1 MNPRPKRYDMATII
15 HPFLNDGVEARA
27 YQIRSLRSALSSSSL
42 MVMPTG
48 FGKTAV
54 EWMIMAEYLKFGN
67 GKILLIAPTTGLV
80 EQQQRMARE
89 MINISQ
95 ESISRYTGETAPAKR
110 PEIWNDSKI
119 IMATSQV
126 IRNDAQSG
134 SIDLSDVS
142 LLIVDEAHHATGNH
156 AYAQV
161 GDLYLEAKPD
171 AVVLGATAS
180 PGSNEKN
187 ILEVAKRLGIERLD
201 VSRREEPLLD
211 PYSVELENIPVR
223 VDLPDELTTLIH
235 PLQAHQ
241 NEEIK
246 RLQRLGFLAPT
257 QHLTSK
263 IIDAAQK
270 NASIAIQRRDARGY
284 DAARRISDLRRM
296 HLLIDL
302 LKTQGMKSA
311 CSYLQRAEDDGRS
324 GDRGTNRFVSL
335 GPVHNFRI
343 AAKDLPELHPKTGK
357 VHSFVIEQLEK
368 KPESKILIFTEY
380 RDTVENLVASIH
392 SIEKANVDK
401 FIGQSSRGKR
411 KGMNQKQQLEQLRR
425 FRTGEINVL
434 VATSVGEEGLD
445 VPSADLVLLY
455 EPVPSAIRAIQ
466 RRGRTARQS
475 DGTVKT
481 LIARNTRDEFVHSAA
496 QIREERMYV
505 LLERIQKRGR
515 LPRRPPATN
524 DVLDNFSV
532 KVSENEIID
541 AAEFLQLEI
550 DRLVT
555 QIPFKKSSV
564 TPLKDNSEV
573 IPSETELSLDPS
585 DRRPR
590 NQTGLDSFFEESKQD
605 KVDLSPVEH
614 RKKESSLISAAQK
627 EIESMTVKIEQKMIL
642 DHRESSST
650 LAAYLRSMGFEVEF
664 QHLDCGDIKIT
675 DEVLIERKTSRDLLN
690 SLTDGRLMKQCHN
703 LIKNCKY
710 PLLLIELGEVGS
722 AVHPN
727 AVLGAM
733 AHITLDIG
741 IPVMMTK
748 NTLETAHFLSIA
760 AKRKNDVFDGLKKS
774 SAFISDEE
782 EINSKIE
789 SAKKEIEL
797 LISDDTYQSPLVE
810 RWNAEALNKK
820 TELITN
826 ITGIKLETAKVL
838 LEKFGS
844 LASLL
849 TADKMDLIKIGKID
863 SMEAEKIIDRI
874 NLQ

>member
-1 MNPRPKRYDMATII
+1 
-15 HPFLNDGVEARA
+15 
-27 YQIRSLRSALSSSSL
+27 

-54 EWMIMAEYLKFGN
+54 EWMIMAEYLSFGN

-89 MINISQ
+89 MINL
-95 ESISRYTGETAPAKR
+95 EDENISRYTGETAPAKR
-110 PEIWNDSKI
+110 PEIWNKSRI

-134 SIDLSDVS
+134 AIDLSEVS
-142 LLIVDEAHHATGNH
+142 LLVVDEAHHATGNH

-161 GDLYLEAKPD
+161 GDLYLESKPD
-171 AVVLGATAS
+171 AMVLAATAS

-187 ILEVAKRLGIERLD
+187 ILEVAQRLGIERLD
-201 VSRREEPLLD
+201 VSRREEPLLE
-211 PYSVELENIPVR
+211 PYSVDLENIPIR
-223 VDLPDELTTLIH
+223 VDLPDELITLIH

-241 NEEIK
+241 NDEVK

-311 CSYLQRAEDDGRS
+311 SSYLQRAEEDGRS

-343 AAKDLPELHPKTGK
+343 AANDLPELHPKTDK
-357 VHSFVIEQLEK
+357 VHSLVIQQLEQ
-368 KPESKILIFTEY
+368 KPKSKILIFTEF
-380 RDTVENLVASIH
+380 RDTVENLVEYLG
-392 SIEKANVDK
+392 SIEKASVDR
-401 FIGQSSRGKR
+401 FIGQSSRGKK

-425 FRTGEINVL
+425 FRSGEINVL

-481 LIARNTRDEFVHSAA
+481 LITRNTRDEFVHSAA
-496 QIREERMYV
+496 KIREERMYV
-505 LLERIQKRGR
+505 LLDRIQKRGR

-524 DVLDNFSV
+524 DVLKNFSV
-532 KVSENEIID
+532 QCSEEEIID
-541 AAEFLQLEI
+541 AGEFLQLEI

-555 QIPFKKSSV
+555 ELPFKPMKEISV
-564 TPLKDNSEV
+564 K
-573 IPSETELSLDPS
+573 ETTKQVSIDSQVSLNPS

-590 NQTGLDSFFEESKQD
+590 NQTGLDSFYKKSEDEISA
-605 KVDLSPVEH
+605 VEQ
-614 RKKESSLISAAQK
+614 RKKEASTISAAQK
-627 EIESMTVKIEQKMIL
+627 EIESMIPTTGQRIIL

-650 LAAYLRSMGFEVEF
+650 LAAYLRSMGFQVEF

-675 DEVLIERKTSRDLLN
+675 EEVLVERKTSRDLLN
-690 SLTDGRLMKQCHN
+690 SITDGRLMKQCHK

-748 NTLETAHFLSIA
+748 NTLESAHFLSIA
-760 AKRKNDVFDGLKKS
+760 AKRRNDVFDELKKS
-774 SAFISDEE
+774 SVESLDEND
-782 EINSKIE
+782 INSKLE
-789 SAKKEIEL
+789 SAKKEIEI
-797 LISDDTYQSPLVE
+797 LINDDSYQSPLLE
-810 RWNAEALNKK
+810 RWKLEAQETKL
-820 TELITN
+820 ELVCK
-826 ITGIKLETAKVL
+826 ITGVDRDISRILLRHFGSIAAFLISTEKQLMKIEEFDSKTAKQI
-838 LEKFGS
+838 FHSIQG
-844 LASLL
+844 
-849 TADKMDLIKIGKID
+849 
-863 SMEAEKIIDRI
+863 
-874 NLQ
+874 

>member
-1 MNPRPKRYDMATII
+1 MATII

-27 YQIRSLRSALSSSSL
+27 YQIRSLRSALTSSSL

-54 EWMIMAEYLKFGN
+54 EWMIMAEYLNFGN

-89 MINISQ
+89 MIKLDNAQ
-95 ESISRYTGETAPAKR
+95 ISRYTGETAPAKR
-110 PEIWNDSKI
+110 PEIWNNAKI

-134 SIDLSDVS
+134 SIDLSEVS
-142 LLIVDEAHHATGNH
+142 LLVVDEAHHATGNH

-171 AVVLGATAS
+171 AMVLAATAS
-180 PGSNEKN
+180 PGSNERN
-187 ILEVAKRLGIERLD
+187 ILEVAQRLGIERLD
-201 VSRREEPLLD
+201 VSRREEPLLE
-211 PYSVELENIPVR
+211 PYSVELENIPIR
-223 VDLPDELTTLIH
+223 VELPDELTTLIH

-241 NEEIK
+241 NEEVK

-302 LKTQGMKSA
+302 LKTQGVKSA
-311 CSYLQRAEDDGRS
+311 TSYLQRAEDDGRS

-343 AAKDLPELHPKTGK
+343 AANDLPELHPKTAK
-357 VHSFVIEQLEK
+357 VYSLVTQQLEE
-368 KPESKILIFTEY
+368 KPHSKILIFTEF
-380 RDTVENLVASIH
+380 RDTVENLVASLQ
-392 SIEKANVDK
+392 SIEKADADK

-411 KGMNQKQQLEQLRR
+411 KGMNQKQQLEQLNR
-425 FRTGEINVL
+425 FRSGEINVL

-481 LIARNTRDEFVHSAA
+481 LITKNTRDEFVHSAA
-496 QIREERMYV
+496 KIREERMYV

-524 DVLDNFSV
+524 DVLNNFRV
-532 KVSENEIID
+532 KCSEDEIID

-550 DRLVT
+550 ERLVT
-555 QIPFKKSSV
+555 ELPFKNTEKDIQKESLKTDSTKSQTTV
-564 TPLKDNSEV
+564 E
-573 IPSETELSLDPS
+573 PS

-590 NQTGLDSFFEESKQD
+590 NQTGLDSFFQNQGDEI
-605 KVDLSPVEH
+605 DLNPVEH
-614 RKKESSLISAAQK
+614 RKRESSTISSAQK
-627 EIESMTVKIEQKMIL
+627 EIETMMEEVNHKMVL

-650 LAAYLRSMGFEVEF
+650 LAAYLRSMGFDVEF

-675 DEVLIERKTSRDLLN
+675 EEILIERKTSRDLLN
-690 SLTDGRLMKQCHN
+690 SITDGRLLKQCHN
-703 LIKNCKY
+703 LVKNCIH

-733 AHITLDIG
+733 SHITLDIG

-760 AKRKNDVFDGLKKS
+760 AKRQYDLFETLKKS
-774 SAFISDEE
+774 SSGLLDEE
-782 EINSKIE
+782 EINQKIA

-797 LISDDTYQSPLVE
+797 LLSDESYQSPLLE
-810 RWNAEALNKK
+810 RWKNDALETKIQLLS
-820 TELITN
+820 TVI
-826 ITGIKLETAKVL
+826 GIKKNTAITLV
-838 LEKFGS
+838 EHFGS
-844 LASLL
+844 LASIL
-849 TADKMDLIKIGKID
+849 TANRKQLIEVENID
-863 SMEAEKIIDRI
+863 SNTAEKI
-874 NLQ
+874 LQAISMS

>member
-1 MNPRPKRYDMATII
+1 MATII

-27 YQIRSLRSALSSSSL
+27 YQIRSLRSALTSSSL

-54 EWMIMAEYLKFGN
+54 EWMIMAEYLSFGN

-89 MINISQ
+89 MINL
-95 ESISRYTGETAPAKR
+95 EDENISRYTGETAPAKR
-110 PEIWNDSKI
+110 PEIWNKSRI

-134 SIDLSDVS
+134 AIDLSEVS
-142 LLIVDEAHHATGNH
+142 LLVVDEAHHATGNH

-161 GDLYLEAKPD
+161 GDLYLESKPD
-171 AVVLGATAS
+171 AMVLAATAS

-187 ILEVAKRLGIERLD
+187 ILEVAQRLGIERLD
-201 VSRREEPLLD
+201 VSRREEPLLE
-211 PYSVELENIPVR
+211 PYSVDLENIPIR
-223 VDLPDELTTLIH
+223 VDLPDELITLIH

-241 NEEIK
+241 NDEVK

-311 CSYLQRAEDDGRS
+311 SSYLQRAEEDGRS

-343 AAKDLPELHPKTGK
+343 AANDLPELHPKTEK
-357 VHSFVIEQLEK
+357 VHSLVIQQLEQ
-368 KPESKILIFTEY
+368 KPKSKILIFTEF
-380 RDTVENLVASIH
+380 RDTVENLVEYLG
-392 SIEKANVDK
+392 SIEKASVDR
-401 FIGQSSRGKR
+401 FIGQSSRGKK

-425 FRTGEINVL
+425 FRSGEINVL

-481 LIARNTRDEFVHSAA
+481 LITRNTRDEFVHSAA
-496 QIREERMYV
+496 KIREERMYV
-505 LLERIQKRGR
+505 LLDRIQKRGR

-524 DVLDNFSV
+524 DVLKNFSV
-532 KVSENEIID
+532 QCSEEEIID
-541 AAEFLQLEI
+541 AGEFLQLEI

-555 QIPFKKSSV
+555 ELPFKPMKEISV
-564 TPLKDNSEV
+564 K
-573 IPSETELSLDPS
+573 ETTKQVSIDSQVSLNPS

-590 NQTGLDSFFEESKQD
+590 NQTGLDSFYKKSEDEISA
-605 KVDLSPVEH
+605 VEQ
-614 RKKESSLISAAQK
+614 RKKEASTISAAQK
-627 EIESMTVKIEQKMIL
+627 EIESMIPTTGQRIIL

-650 LAAYLRSMGFEVEF
+650 LAAYLRSMGFQVEF

-675 DEVLIERKTSRDLLN
+675 EEVLVERKTSRDLLN
-690 SLTDGRLMKQCHN
+690 SITDGRLMKQCHK

-748 NTLETAHFLSIA
+748 NTLESAHFLSIA
-760 AKRKNDVFDGLKKS
+760 AKRRNDVFHELKKS
-774 SAFISDEE
+774 SVESLDEND
-782 EINSKIE
+782 INSKLE
-789 SAKKEIEL
+789 SAKKEIEI
-797 LISDDTYQSPLVE
+797 LISDDSYQSPLLE
-810 RWNAEALNKK
+810 RWKVEALESKVEVVCK
-820 TELITN
+820 
-826 ITGIKLETAKVL
+826 ITGMDKDTSRFL
-838 LEKFGS
+838 LQHFGS
-844 LASLL
+844 IAGLL
-849 TADKMDLIKIGKID
+849 TASEKKL
-863 SMEAEKIIDRI
+863 METEYLTNDDCRKIIQAI

>member
-1 MNPRPKRYDMATII
+1 MATII
-15 HPFLNDGVEARA
+15 HPYLNDGVEARA
-27 YQIRSLRSALSSSSL
+27 YQIRSLRSALTSSSL

-54 EWMIMAEYLKFGN
+54 EWMMMAEYLKHDN

-89 MINISQ
+89 MINLDD
-95 ESISRYTGETAPAKR
+95 EKISRYTGETAPAKR
-110 PEIWNDSKI
+110 PQIWTESKI

-134 SIDLSDVS
+134 AINLSDVS
-142 LLIVDEAHHATGNH
+142 LLIVDEAHHATGKH

-161 GDLYLEAKPD
+161 GDLYLESNPD
-171 AVVLGATAS
+171 AIVLAATAS

-201 VSRREEPLLD
+201 VSRREEPLLE
-211 PYSVELENIPVR
+211 PYSVELDNTPIR
-223 VDLPDELTTLIH
+223 VDLPDELTTLIY
-235 PLQAHQ
+235 PLQEHQ
-241 NEEIK
+241 NEEVK

-270 NASIAIQRRDARGY
+270 NASIAIQRRDPRGY

-311 CSYLQRAEDDGRS
+311 SSYLQRAEEDGRS

-343 AAKDLPELHPKTGK
+343 AARDLPELHPKVEEIYSLVTQ
-357 VHSFVIEQLEK
+357 QLES
-368 KPESKILIFTEY
+368 KPKSKILIFTEF
-380 RDTVENLVASIH
+380 RDTVENLVGNLS
-392 SIEKANVDK
+392 SIENASVDK

-425 FRTGEINVL
+425 FRSGEINVL

-481 LIARNTRDEFVHSAA
+481 LIAKNTRDEFVHSAA
-496 QIREERMYV
+496 KIREERMYV
-505 LLERIQKRGR
+505 LLDRIQKRGR

-524 DVLDNFSV
+524 DVLNNFKV
-532 KVSENEIID
+532 KYSENEIID
-541 AAEFLQLEI
+541 AAEFLQIEI

-555 QIPFKKSSV
+555 ELPFKSPEINSKKEEKEQLKS
-564 TPLKDNSEV
+564 NSE
-573 IPSETELSLDPS
+573 IKLEPI

-590 NQTGLDSFFEESKQD
+590 NQTGLDSFFQKKELKNIDAIEQ
-605 KVDLSPVEH
+605 
-614 RKKESSLISAAQK
+614 RKKESSSISAAQS
-627 EIESMTVKIEQKMIL
+627 EINSMMQSINQKIIL

-650 LAAYLRSMGFEVEF
+650 LAAYLRSMGFKVEF
-664 QHLDCGDIKIT
+664 QHLECGDIKIT
-675 DEVLIERKTSRDLLN
+675 EEVLIERKTSRDLLN
-690 SLTDGRLMKQCHN
+690 SITDGRLLKQCHN
-703 LIKNCKY
+703 LINNCQY

-748 NTLETAHFLSIA
+748 NTLESAHFLSIS
-760 AKRKNDVFDGLKKS
+760 AKRKYDIFEELKKS
-774 SAFISDEE
+774 ANEILDERD
-782 EINSKIE
+782 IKSKLE
-789 SAKKEIEL
+789 SAKKEIEIM
-797 LISDDTYQSPLVE
+797 ISDDSYQSPLLE
-810 RWNAEALNKK
+810 RWKIEALENKV
-820 TELITN
+820 ELIYK
-826 ITGIKLETAKVL
+826 ITGLELETSRIIL
-838 LEKFGS
+838 SHFGS
-844 LASLL
+844 IAAFMTASKKQL
-849 TADKMDLIKIGKID
+849 TEINDID
-863 SMEAEKIIDRI
+863 DITAEQIISSI
-874 NLQ
+874 EQL

>member
-1 MNPRPKRYDMATII
+1 MATII

-27 YQIRSLRSALSSSSL
+27 YQIRSLRSALTSSSL

-54 EWMIMAEYLKFGN
+54 EWMIMAEYLNSKN

-89 MINISQ
+89 MIKL
-95 ESISRYTGETAPAKR
+95 EDEKISRYTGETAPAKR
-110 PEIWNDSKI
+110 PEIWNNSKI

-134 SIDLSDVS
+134 AIDLGEVS
-142 LLIVDEAHHATGNH
+142 LLVVDEAHHATGNH

-171 AVVLGATAS
+171 AMVLAATAS

-187 ILEVAKRLGIERLD
+187 ILEVAQRLGIERLD
-201 VSRREEPLLD
+201 VSRREEPLLE
-211 PYSVELENIPVR
+211 PYSVVLENIPIR

-241 NEEIK
+241 NEEVK

-311 CSYLQRAEDDGRS
+311 CSYLQRAEEDGRS

-343 AAKDLPELHPKTGK
+343 AANDLPELHPKTEK
-357 VHSFVIEQLEK
+357 VYSLVTQQLEQ
-368 KPESKILIFTEY
+368 KPESKVLIFTEF
-380 RDTVENLVASIH
+380 RDTVENLVDGLC
-392 SIEKANVDK
+392 SIENISVDK
-401 FIGQSSRGKR
+401 FIGQSSRGKK

-425 FRTGEINVL
+425 FRSGEINVL

-496 QIREERMYV
+496 KIREERMYV
-505 LLERIQKRGR
+505 LLDRIQKRGR

-524 DVLDNFSV
+524 DVLINFRV
-532 KVSENEIID
+532 QESENEIMS
-541 AAEFLQLEI
+541 AAEFLHIEI

-555 QIPFKKSSV
+555 EMPFKPTEKI
-564 TPLKDNSEV
+564 TQKENTKDMPSNSKVKIE
-573 IPSETELSLDPS
+573 PS
-585 DRRPR
+585 DIRPR
-590 NQTGLDSFFEESKQD
+590 NQTGLDSFYQKSEQD
-605 KVDLSPVEH
+605 EGDLNPVEQ
-614 RKKESSLISAAQK
+614 RKKEASTISAAQK
-627 EIESMTVKIEQKMIL
+627 EIESMMVEVNQKIIL

-650 LAAYLRSMGFEVEF
+650 LAAYLRSMGFKVEF

-675 DEVLIERKTSRDLLN
+675 EEILIERKTSRDLLN
-690 SLTDGRLMKQCHN
+690 SITDGRLLKQCHK
-703 LIKNCKY
+703 LIKNCQY

-748 NTLETAHFLSIA
+748 NTLESAHFLSIA
-760 AKRKNDVFDGLKKS
+760 AKRRNDVFDELKKS
-774 SAFISDEE
+774 SVGSLDEND
-782 EINSKIE
+782 INSKLE
-789 SAKKEIEL
+789 SAKKEIEI
-797 LISDDTYQSPLVE
+797 LISDDSYQSPLLE
-810 RWNAEALNKK
+810 RWKVEALESKVEVVFK
-820 TELITN
+820 
-826 ITGIKLETAKVL
+826 ITGMDKDTSRFL
-838 LEKFGS
+838 LQHFGS
-844 LASLL
+844 VAALL
-849 TADKMDLIKIGKID
+849 TASEKEL
-863 SMEAEKIIDRI
+863 METEYLTNDDCRKIIQAI

>member
-1 MNPRPKRYDMATII
+1 MATII

-27 YQIRSLRSALSSSSL
+27 YQIRSLRTALTSSSL
-42 MVMPTG
+42 MIMPTG

-54 EWMIMAEYLKFGN
+54 EWMMMAEYLNFDE

-89 MINISQ
+89 MINLDQ
-95 ESISRYTGETAPAKR
+95 EKISRYTGETPPAKR
-110 PEIWNDSKI
+110 PEIWKNGKI

-134 SIDLSDVS
+134 SINLNDVS

-161 GDLYLEAKPD
+161 GDLYLEANPD
-171 AVVLGATAS
+171 AMVLAATAS

-187 ILEVAKRLGIERLD
+187 ILEVAKRLGIDRLD
-201 VSRREEPLLD
+201 VSRREEPLLE
-211 PYSVELENIPVR
+211 PYSVDLVNIPIR
-223 VDLPDELTTLIH
+223 LDLPDELNTLIH

-241 NEEIK
+241 NEEAK

-270 NASIAIQRRDARGY
+270 NASTAIQRRDARGY

-302 LKTQGMKSA
+302 LKTQGLKSA
-311 CSYLQRAEDDGRS
+311 TSYLQRAEDDGRS

-343 AAKDLPELHPKTGK
+343 AANDLPELHPKSEK
-357 VHSFVIEQLEK
+357 VYSLVTQQLKEK
-368 KPESKILIFTEY
+368 PQSKILIFTEF
-380 RDTVENLVASIH
+380 RDTVENLVLSLQ
-392 SIEKANVDK
+392 SIEKASVDK

-411 KGMNQKQQLEQLRR
+411 KGMNQKQQLEQLKR
-425 FRTGEINVL
+425 FRSGEINVL

-466 RRGRTARQS
+466 RRGRTARQT

-481 LIARNTRDEFVHSAA
+481 LIAKNTRDEFVHSAA
-496 QIREERMYV
+496 KIREERMYV

-524 DVLDNFSV
+524 EVLKNFSV
-532 KVSENEIID
+532 KYSDNIIID

-550 DRLVT
+550 ERLVT
-555 QIPFKKSSV
+555 ELPFKNTGEIIPKEQVKSGIV
-564 TPLKDNSEV
+564 NSQATIE
-573 IPSETELSLDPS
+573 PS

-590 NQTGLDSFFEESKQD
+590 NQTGLDSFFDKQEPNSE
-605 KVDLSPVEH
+605 LNSVEY
-614 RKKESSLISAAQK
+614 RKKESSLISSAQK
-627 EIESMTVKIEQKMIL
+627 EIESMMDEVNRKMIL

-650 LAAYLRSMGFEVEF
+650 LAAYLRSMGYEIEF

-675 DEVLIERKTSRDLLN
+675 EEILIERKTSRDLLN
-690 SLTDGRLMKQCHN
+690 SITDGRLLKQCHN
-703 LIKNCKY
+703 LVKNCVH

-722 AVHPN
+722 SVHPN

-733 AHITLDIG
+733 SHITLDIG

-760 AKRKNDVFDGLKKS
+760 AKRQFDLFENLKRSSSGLL
-774 SAFISDEE
+774 DEE
-782 EINSKIE
+782 EINQKIA
-789 SAKKEIEL
+789 SAKKEIEI
-797 LISDDTYQSPLVE
+797 LINDDSYQSPLIE
-810 RWNAEALNKK
+810 KWSNDILEAKIQLVSKVIGINKK
-820 TELITN
+820 TSTILI
-826 ITGIKLETAKVL
+826 EH
-838 LEKFGS
+838 FGS
-844 LASLL
+844 LAALF
-849 TADKMDLIKIGKID
+849 TAEEKQLFRIEQID
-863 SMEAEKIIDRI
+863 NKTVEKIIQEI
-874 NLQ
+874 NRN

>member
-1 MNPRPKRYDMATII
+1 MATII

-27 YQIRSLRSALSSSSL
+27 YQIRSLRSALTSSSL

-54 EWMIMAEYLKFGN
+54 EWMIMAEYLSFGN

-89 MINISQ
+89 MINL
-95 ESISRYTGETAPAKR
+95 EDENISRYTGETAPAKR
-110 PEIWNDSKI
+110 PEIWNKSRI

-134 SIDLSDVS
+134 AIDLSEVS
-142 LLIVDEAHHATGNH
+142 LLVVDEAHHATGNH

-161 GDLYLEAKPD
+161 GDLYLESKPD
-171 AVVLGATAS
+171 AMVLAATAS

-187 ILEVAKRLGIERLD
+187 ILEVAQRLGIERLD
-201 VSRREEPLLD
+201 VSRREEPLLE
-211 PYSVELENIPVR
+211 PYSVDLENIPIR
-223 VDLPDELTTLIH
+223 VDLPDELITLIH

-241 NEEIK
+241 NDEVK

-311 CSYLQRAEDDGRS
+311 SSYLQRAEEDGRS

-343 AAKDLPELHPKTGK
+343 AANDLPELHPKTDK
-357 VHSFVIEQLEK
+357 VHSLVIQQLEQ
-368 KPESKILIFTEY
+368 KPKSKILIFTEF
-380 RDTVENLVASIH
+380 RDTVENLVEH
-392 SIEKANVDK
+392 LGSIEKASVDR
-401 FIGQSSRGKR
+401 FIGQSSRGKK

-425 FRTGEINVL
+425 FRSGEINVL

-481 LIARNTRDEFVHSAA
+481 LITRNTRDEFVHSAA
-496 QIREERMYV
+496 KIREERMYV
-505 LLERIQKRGR
+505 LLDRIQKRGR

-524 DVLDNFSV
+524 DVLKNFSV
-532 KVSENEIID
+532 QCSEEEIID
-541 AAEFLQLEI
+541 AGEFLQLEI

-555 QIPFKKSSV
+555 ELPFKPMKEISV
-564 TPLKDNSEV
+564 K
-573 IPSETELSLDPS
+573 ETTKQVSIDSQVSLNPS

-590 NQTGLDSFFEESKQD
+590 NQTGLDSFYKKSEDEISA
-605 KVDLSPVEH
+605 VEQ
-614 RKKESSLISAAQK
+614 RKKEASTISAAQK
-627 EIESMTVKIEQKMIL
+627 EIESMIPTTGQRIIL

-650 LAAYLRSMGFEVEF
+650 LAAYLRSMGFQVEF

-675 DEVLIERKTSRDLLN
+675 EEVLVERKTSRDLLN
-690 SLTDGRLMKQCHN
+690 SITDGRLMKQCHK

-748 NTLETAHFLSIA
+748 NTLESAHFLSIA
-760 AKRKNDVFDGLKKS
+760 AKRRNDVFHELKKS
-774 SAFISDEE
+774 SVESLDEND
-782 EINSKIE
+782 INSKLE
-789 SAKKEIEL
+789 SAKKEIEI
-797 LISDDTYQSPLVE
+797 LISDDSYQSPLLE
-810 RWNAEALNKK
+810 RWKVEALESKVEVVFK
-820 TELITN
+820 
-826 ITGIKLETAKVL
+826 ITGMDKDTSRFL
-838 LEKFGS
+838 LQHFGS
-844 LASLL
+844 VAALL
-849 TADKMDLIKIGKID
+849 TASEKELMKIEDLSNEQRKAIFESIAI
-863 SMEAEKIIDRI
+863 
-874 NLQ
+874 Q

>member
-27 YQIRSLRSALSSSSL
+27 YQIRSLRTALTSSSL

-54 EWMIMAEYLKFGN
+54 EWMIMAEYLNFGN

-89 MINISQ
+89 MIKLDDAK
-95 ESISRYTGETAPAKR
+95 ISRYTGETAPAKR
-110 PEIWNDSKI
+110 PKIWKDAKI

-134 SIDLSDVS
+134 SIDLSEVS
-142 LLIVDEAHHATGNH
+142 LLVVDEAHHATGNH

-171 AVVLGATAS
+171 AMVLAATAS

-201 VSRREEPLLD
+201 VSRREEPLLE
-211 PYSVELENIPVR
+211 PYSVELDNIPIR
-223 VDLPDELTTLIH
+223 LDLPDELITLIH

-241 NEEIK
+241 NEEVK

-311 CSYLQRAEDDGRS
+311 TSYLQRAEEDGRS

-343 AAKDLPELHPKTGK
+343 AANDLPELHPKTEK
-357 VHSFVIEQLEK
+357 VYSLVTQQLKEK
-368 KPESKILIFTEY
+368 PQSKILIFTEF
-380 RDTVENLVASIH
+380 RDTVENLVLRLQ
-392 SIEKANVDK
+392 SIENASVDK

-411 KGMNQKQQLEQLRR
+411 KGMNQKQQLEQLKR
-425 FRTGEINVL
+425 FRSGEINVL

-481 LIARNTRDEFVHSAA
+481 LITKNTRDEFVHSAA
-496 QIREERMYV
+496 KIREERMYV

-524 DVLDNFSV
+524 DVLNNFRV
-532 KVSENEIID
+532 KCSKDEIID

-550 DRLVT
+550 ERLVSDL
-555 QIPFKKSSV
+555 PFKSTEENIQKE
-564 TPLKDNSEV
+564 PLKTDSDKSQPTVE
-573 IPSETELSLDPS
+573 PS

-590 NQTGLDSFFEESKQD
+590 NQTGLDSFFQKNDDNIE
-605 KVDLSPVEH
+605 LNPVEH
-614 RKKESSLISAAQK
+614 RIKESSTISSAQK
-627 EIESMTVKIEQKMIL
+627 EIESMMDELNHKIVL

-650 LAAYLRSMGFEVEF
+650 LAAYLRSMGFDVEF
-664 QHLDCGDIKIT
+664 QYLDCGDIKIT
-675 DEVLIERKTSRDLLN
+675 EEILIERKTSRDLLN
-690 SLTDGRLMKQCHN
+690 SITDGRLLKQCHN
-703 LIKNCKY
+703 LVKNCIH

-760 AKRKNDVFDGLKKS
+760 AKRQFDLFEALKKS
-774 SAFISDEE
+774 SSELLDED
-782 EINSKIE
+782 EINLKIT

-797 LISDDTYQSPLVE
+797 LLTDESYQSPLLE
-810 RWNAEALNKK
+810 RWNNDA
-820 TELITN
+820 
-826 ITGIKLETAKVL
+826 LETKIQLICNIIGMDQDTSRFL
-838 LEKFGS
+838 LQHFGS
-844 LASLL
+844 IAALL
-849 TADKMDLIKIGKID
+849 TASEKQF
-863 SMEAEKIIDRI
+863 MEIEHLTNDDCKKIIKSI

>member
-1 MNPRPKRYDMATII
+1 MATII

-27 YQIRSLRSALSSSSL
+27 YQIRSLRSALTSSSL

-54 EWMIMAEYLKFGN
+54 EWMIMAEYLSFGN

-89 MINISQ
+89 MINL
-95 ESISRYTGETAPAKR
+95 EDENISRYTGETAPAKR
-110 PEIWNDSKI
+110 PEIWNKSRI

-134 SIDLSDVS
+134 AIDLSEVS
-142 LLIVDEAHHATGNH
+142 LLVVDEAHHATGNH

-161 GDLYLEAKPD
+161 GDLYLESKPD
-171 AVVLGATAS
+171 AMVLAATAS

-187 ILEVAKRLGIERLD
+187 ILEVAQRLGIERLD
-201 VSRREEPLLD
+201 VSRREEPLLE
-211 PYSVELENIPVR
+211 PYSVDLENIPIR
-223 VDLPDELTTLIH
+223 VDLPDELITLIH

-241 NEEIK
+241 NDEVK

-311 CSYLQRAEDDGRS
+311 SSYLQRAEEDGRS

-343 AAKDLPELHPKTGK
+343 AANDLPELHPKTEK
-357 VHSFVIEQLEK
+357 VHSLVIQQLEQ
-368 KPESKILIFTEY
+368 KPKSKILIFTEF
-380 RDTVENLVASIH
+380 RDTVENLVEYLG
-392 SIEKANVDK
+392 SIEKASVDR
-401 FIGQSSRGKR
+401 FIGQSSRGKK

-425 FRTGEINVL
+425 FRSGEINVL

-481 LIARNTRDEFVHSAA
+481 LITRNTRDEFVHSAA
-496 QIREERMYV
+496 KIREERMYV
-505 LLERIQKRGR
+505 LLDRIQKRGR

-524 DVLDNFSV
+524 DVLKNFSV
-532 KVSENEIID
+532 QCSEEEIID
-541 AAEFLQLEI
+541 AGEFLQLEI

-555 QIPFKKSSV
+555 ELPFKPMKEISV
-564 TPLKDNSEV
+564 K
-573 IPSETELSLDPS
+573 ETTKQVSIDSQVSLNPS

-590 NQTGLDSFFEESKQD
+590 NQTGLDSFYKKSEDEISA
-605 KVDLSPVEH
+605 VEQ
-614 RKKESSLISAAQK
+614 RKKEASTISAAQK
-627 EIESMTVKIEQKMIL
+627 EIESMIPTTGQRIIL

-650 LAAYLRSMGFEVEF
+650 LAAYLRSMGFQVEF

-675 DEVLIERKTSRDLLN
+675 EEVLVERKTSRDLLN
-690 SLTDGRLMKQCHN
+690 SITDGRLMKQCHK

-748 NTLETAHFLSIA
+748 NTLESAHFLSIA
-760 AKRKNDVFDGLKKS
+760 AKRRNDVFHELKKS
-774 SAFISDEE
+774 SVESLDEND
-782 EINSKIE
+782 INSKLE
-789 SAKKEIEL
+789 SAKKEIEI
-797 LISDDTYQSPLVE
+797 LISDDSYQSPLLE
-810 RWNAEALNKK
+810 RWKLEALECKVEVVCK
-820 TELITN
+820 
-826 ITGIKLETAKVL
+826 ITGMDKDTSRFL
-838 LEKFGS
+838 LQHFGS
-844 LASLL
+844 IAGLL
-849 TADKMDLIKIGKID
+849 TASEKKL
-863 SMEAEKIIDRI
+863 METEYLTNDDCRKIIQAI

>member
-1 MNPRPKRYDMATII
+1 MATII

-27 YQIRSLRSALSSSSL
+27 YQIRSLRSALTSSSL

-54 EWMIMAEYLKFGN
+54 EWMIMAEYLSFGN

-89 MINISQ
+89 MINL
-95 ESISRYTGETAPAKR
+95 EDENISRYTGETAPAKR
-110 PEIWNDSKI
+110 PEIWNKSRI

-134 SIDLSDVS
+134 AIDLSEVS
-142 LLIVDEAHHATGNH
+142 LLVVDEAHHATGNH

-161 GDLYLEAKPD
+161 GDLYLESKPD
-171 AVVLGATAS
+171 AMVLAATAS

-187 ILEVAKRLGIERLD
+187 ILEVAQRLGIERLD
-201 VSRREEPLLD
+201 VSRREEPLLE
-211 PYSVELENIPVR
+211 PYSVDLENIPIR
-223 VDLPDELTTLIH
+223 VDLPDELITLIH

-241 NEEIK
+241 NDEVK

-311 CSYLQRAEDDGRS
+311 SSYLQRAEEDGRS

-343 AAKDLPELHPKTGK
+343 AANDLPELHPKTDK
-357 VHSFVIEQLEK
+357 VHSLVIQQLEQ
-368 KPESKILIFTEY
+368 KPKSKILIFTEF
-380 RDTVENLVASIH
+380 RDTVENLVEYLG
-392 SIEKANVDK
+392 SIEKASVDR
-401 FIGQSSRGKR
+401 FIGQSSRGKK

-425 FRTGEINVL
+425 FRSGEINVL

-481 LIARNTRDEFVHSAA
+481 LITRNTRDEFVHSAA
-496 QIREERMYV
+496 KIREERMYV
-505 LLERIQKRGR
+505 LLDRIQKRGR

-524 DVLDNFSV
+524 DVLKNFSV
-532 KVSENEIID
+532 QCSEEEIID
-541 AAEFLQLEI
+541 AGEFLQLEI

-555 QIPFKKSSV
+555 ELPFKPMKEISV
-564 TPLKDNSEV
+564 K
-573 IPSETELSLDPS
+573 ETTKQVSIDSQVSLNPS

-590 NQTGLDSFFEESKQD
+590 NQTGLDSFYKKSEDEISA
-605 KVDLSPVEH
+605 VEQ
-614 RKKESSLISAAQK
+614 RKKEASTISAAQK
-627 EIESMTVKIEQKMIL
+627 EIESMIPTTGQRIIL

-650 LAAYLRSMGFEVEF
+650 LAAYLRSMDFQVEF

-675 DEVLIERKTSRDLLN
+675 EEVLVERKTSRDLLN
-690 SLTDGRLMKQCHN
+690 SITDGRLMKQCHK

-748 NTLETAHFLSIA
+748 NTLESAHFLSIA
-760 AKRKNDVFDGLKKS
+760 AKRRNDVFDELKKS
-774 SAFISDEE
+774 SVGSLDEND
-782 EINSKIE
+782 INSKLE
-789 SAKKEIEL
+789 SAKKEIEI
-797 LISDDTYQSPLVE
+797 LISDDSYQSPLLE
-810 RWNAEALNKK
+810 RWKVEALESKVEVVCK
-820 TELITN
+820 
-826 ITGIKLETAKVL
+826 ITGMDKDTSRFL
-838 LEKFGS
+838 LQHFGS
-844 LASLL
+844 IAGLL
-849 TADKMDLIKIGKID
+849 TASAKKL
-863 SMEAEKIIDRI
+863 METEYLTNDDCRKIIQAI

>member
-1 MNPRPKRYDMATII
+1 MATII

-27 YQIRSLRSALSSSSL
+27 YQIRSLRSALTSSSL

-54 EWMIMAEYLKFGN
+54 EWMIMAEYLSFGN

-89 MINISQ
+89 MINL
-95 ESISRYTGETAPAKR
+95 EDEHISRYTGETAPAKR
-110 PEIWNDSKI
+110 PEIWNKSRI

-134 SIDLSDVS
+134 TIDLSEVS
-142 LLIVDEAHHATGNH
+142 LLVVDEAHHATGNH

-161 GDLYLEAKPD
+161 GDLYLESKPD
-171 AVVLGATAS
+171 AMVLAATAS

-187 ILEVAKRLGIERLD
+187 ILEVAQRLGIERLD
-201 VSRREEPLLD
+201 VSRREEPLLE
-211 PYSVELENIPVR
+211 PYSVDLENIPIR
-223 VDLPDELTTLIH
+223 VDLPDELITLIH

-241 NEEIK
+241 NDEVK

-311 CSYLQRAEDDGRS
+311 SSYLQRAEEDGRS

-343 AAKDLPELHPKTGK
+343 AANDLPELHPKTEK
-357 VHSFVIEQLEK
+357 VHSLVIQQLEQ
-368 KPESKILIFTEY
+368 KPKSKILIFTEF
-380 RDTVENLVASIH
+380 RDTVENLVECLG
-392 SIEKANVDK
+392 SIENANVDR
-401 FIGQSSRGKR
+401 FIGQSSRGKK

-425 FRTGEINVL
+425 FRSGEINVL

-481 LIARNTRDEFVHSAA
+481 LITRNTRDEFVHSAA
-496 QIREERMYV
+496 KIREERMYV
-505 LLERIQKRGR
+505 LLDRIQKRGR

-524 DVLDNFSV
+524 DVLKNFSV
-532 KVSENEIID
+532 QYSEEEIID
-541 AAEFLQLEI
+541 AGEFLQLEI

-555 QIPFKKSSV
+555 ELPFKPMKEISV
-564 TPLKDNSEV
+564 K
-573 IPSETELSLDPS
+573 ETTKQVSIDSQVSLNPS

-590 NQTGLDSFFEESKQD
+590 NQTGLDSFYKKSEDEISA
-605 KVDLSPVEH
+605 VEQ
-614 RKKESSLISAAQK
+614 RKKEASTISAAQK
-627 EIESMTVKIEQKMIL
+627 EIESMIPATGQRIIL

-650 LAAYLRSMGFEVEF
+650 LAAYLRSMGFQVEF

-675 DEVLIERKTSRDLLN
+675 EEVLVERKTSRDLLN
-690 SLTDGRLMKQCHN
+690 SITDGRLLKQCHK

-748 NTLETAHFLSIA
+748 NTLESAHFLSIA
-760 AKRKNDVFDGLKKS
+760 AKRKYDVFESLKKS
-774 SAFISDEE
+774 LKETTDEDA
-782 EINSKIE
+782 INSKIE
-789 SAKKEIEL
+789 SAKKEIEI
-797 LISDDTYQSPLVE
+797 LINDNSYQSPLLE
-810 RWNAEALNKK
+810 RWKLEAQESKV
-820 TELITN
+820 ELICE
-826 ITGIKLETAKVL
+826 ITGMDKDTSRIL
-838 LEKFGS
+838 LRHFGS
-844 LASLL
+844 IAAFLSSTEKQLM
-849 TADKMDLIKIGKID
+849 KIKDLSNEQRKAIFESISI
-863 SMEAEKIIDRI
+863 
-874 NLQ
+874 Q

>member
-1 MNPRPKRYDMATII
+1 MATII

-27 YQIRSLRSALSSSSL
+27 YQIRSLRSALTSSSL

-54 EWMIMAEYLKFGN
+54 EWMIMAEYLSFGN

-89 MINISQ
+89 MINL
-95 ESISRYTGETAPAKR
+95 EDENISRYTGETAPAKR
-110 PEIWNDSKI
+110 PEIWNKSRI

-134 SIDLSDVS
+134 AIDLSEVS
-142 LLIVDEAHHATGNH
+142 LLVVDEAHHATGNH

-161 GDLYLEAKPD
+161 GDLYLESKPD
-171 AVVLGATAS
+171 AMVLAATAS

-187 ILEVAKRLGIERLD
+187 ILEVAQRLGIERLD
-201 VSRREEPLLD
+201 VSRREEPLLE
-211 PYSVELENIPVR
+211 PYSVDLENIPIR
-223 VDLPDELTTLIH
+223 VDLPDELITLIH

-241 NEEIK
+241 NDEVK

-311 CSYLQRAEDDGRS
+311 SSYLQRAEEDGRS

-343 AAKDLPELHPKTGK
+343 AANDLPELHPKTDK
-357 VHSFVIEQLEK
+357 VHSLVIQQLEQ
-368 KPESKILIFTEY
+368 KPKSKILIFTEF
-380 RDTVENLVASIH
+380 RDTVENLVEYLG
-392 SIEKANVDK
+392 SIEKASVDR
-401 FIGQSSRGKR
+401 FIGQSSRGKK

-425 FRTGEINVL
+425 FRSGEINVL

-481 LIARNTRDEFVHSAA
+481 LITRNTRDEFVHSAA
-496 QIREERMYV
+496 KIREERMYV
-505 LLERIQKRGR
+505 LLDRIQKRGR

-524 DVLDNFSV
+524 DVLKNFSV
-532 KVSENEIID
+532 QCSEEEIID
-541 AAEFLQLEI
+541 AGEFLQLEI

-555 QIPFKKSSV
+555 ELPFKPMKEISV
-564 TPLKDNSEV
+564 K
-573 IPSETELSLDPS
+573 ETTKQVSIDSQVSLNPS

-590 NQTGLDSFFEESKQD
+590 NQTGLDSFYKKSEDEISA
-605 KVDLSPVEH
+605 VEQ
-614 RKKESSLISAAQK
+614 RKKEASTISAAQK
-627 EIESMTVKIEQKMIL
+627 EIESMIPTTGQRIIL

-650 LAAYLRSMGFEVEF
+650 LAAYLRSMGFQVEF

-675 DEVLIERKTSRDLLN
+675 EEVLVERKTSRDLLN
-690 SLTDGRLMKQCHN
+690 SITDGRLMKQCHK

-748 NTLETAHFLSIA
+748 NTLESAHFLSIA
-760 AKRKNDVFDGLKKS
+760 AKRRNDVFDELKKS
-774 SAFISDEE
+774 SVGSLDEND
-782 EINSKIE
+782 INSKLE
-789 SAKKEIEL
+789 SAKKEIEI
-797 LISDDTYQSPLVE
+797 LISDDSYQSPLLE
-810 RWNAEALNKK
+810 RWKVEALESKVEVVCK
-820 TELITN
+820 
-826 ITGIKLETAKVL
+826 ITGMDKDTSRFL
-838 LEKFGS
+838 LQHFGS
-844 LASLL
+844 IAGLL
-849 TADKMDLIKIGKID
+849 TASEKKL
-863 SMEAEKIIDRI
+863 METEYLTNDDCRKIIQAI